1 MAQIEM
7 LLSGFPGKSSR
18 GFLGWSGCYLVT
30 TARGRRLLFD
40 TAGYNERATV
50 INSLAR
56 LSVAPEDVDFVVLS
70 HLHFD
75 HAANWDLFPNAEVVV
90 HESEIAYADSR
101 EADGAVLRYHT
112 PVLRAHGRLRLISA
126 ETALEDGVQ
135 VIHVPGH
142 TPGCIALSMGK
153 EILCGDALKSR
164 WDLDG
169 PIAPPVWGTDLA
181 CRSIAKLKQLGTRLY
196 PGHDMPLEL
205 VGGKWRAVGPPSVN
219 VLFPDGSEQL
229 ISPPNL

>member
-1 MAQIEM
+1 MSNIET
-7 LLSGFPGKSSR
+7 LLTGFPGKSSR

-50 INSLAR
+50 INSLAK
-56 LSVAPEDVDFVVLS
+56 LGVVPEDVDFVVLS

-75 HAANWDLFPNAEVVV
+75 HAANWDLFANAEIIV
-90 HESEIAYADSR
+90 HEREIAYADSR
-101 EADGAVLRYHT
+101 GGRQRRAPVSHADVAGT
-112 PVLRAHGRLRLISA
+112 PPPALDFGRDCSR
-126 ETALEDGVQ
+126 GWR
-135 VIHVPGH
+135 PGH
-142 TPGCIALSMGK
+142 TCARTHARMHCAGDGK

-164 WDLDG
+164 WDLNG
-169 PIAPPVWGTDLA
+169 PMTSPVWDADLA
-181 CRSIAKLKQLGTRLY
+181 RQAIAKLTQLGTRLY

-205 VGGKWRAVGPPSVN
+205 VAGEWRACGPPTVN
-219 VLFPDGSEQL
+219 VLFPDGSEQV

>member
-1 MAQIEM
+1 MSNIET
-7 LLSGFPGKSSR
+7 LLTGFPGKSSR

-50 INSLAR
+50 INSLAK
-56 LSVAPEDVDFVVLS
+56 LGVATEDVDFVVLS

-75 HAANWDLFPNAEVVV
+75 HAANWDLFANAEIIV
-90 HESEIAYADSR
+90 HEREIAYADSR
-101 EADGAVLRYHT
+101 GADEAVLRYHT
-112 PVLRAHGRLRLISA
+112 PVLRAHRRLRLISA

-142 TPGCIALSMGK
+142 TPGCIALAMAR

-164 WDLDG
+164 WDLKG
-169 PIAPPVWGTDLA
+169 PMASPVWDADLA
-181 CRSIAKLKQLGTRLY
+181 RQSIAKLKQLGTRLY

-205 VGGKWRAVGPPSVN
+205 VAGEWRACGPPSVK
-219 VLFPDGSEQL
+219 VLFPDGSEQV